1 MAEKTHYK
9 YTEYSFS
16 PEATRYSK
24 KLCDH
29 NNSRSSALIFSAL
42 IIFIAVSIVGSSVI
56 SGLNSKT
63 AVSFVLLL
71 ALLLSITGGFKIGS
85 AVNKKIET
93 SYIKR
98 INSALLRDLKTNY
111 GDKAEEMYD
120 NLKL

>member
-1 MAEKTHYK
+1 M
-9 YTEYSFS
+9 
-16 PEATRYSK
+16 
-24 KLCDH
+24 
-29 NNSRSSALIFSAL
+29 
-42 IIFIAVSIVGSSVI
+42 
-56 SGLNSKT
+56 
-63 AVSFVLLL
+63 LLL

-85 AVNKKIET
+85 AINKKIET